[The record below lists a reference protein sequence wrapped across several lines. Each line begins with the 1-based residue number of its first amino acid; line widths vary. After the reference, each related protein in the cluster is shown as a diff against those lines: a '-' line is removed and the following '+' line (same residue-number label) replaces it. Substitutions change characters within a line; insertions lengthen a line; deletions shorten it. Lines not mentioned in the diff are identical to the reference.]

1 MNKGV
6 RAEDR
11 IEYSQEHV
19 RRAPHAS
26 PRRRADAVT
35 DRFGDLMPGPRI
47 LLGPGPTMADPRV
60 LRAMSTPLLGQFDPE
75 FTAIMNEVMQL
86 CRFAFQTENARTFPV
101 SGTGRAG
108 LEAAIASLVEP
119 GDRVVVGECG
129 RFGLLLIEIA
139 ERCGAQVVAVRGEW
153 GRVIGPDAIE
163 AALRGGRT
171 KLVAVVHGETA
182 TGALQPL
189 EEIARISRAHDALL
203 MADCVVTLGGC
214 EVAVDRWGVDVAVA
228 GTQKCLSCPSG
239 LAPVTYNARAEA
251 ALARRM
257 SKVQSNYLDLGQ
269 LADYW
274 SPARFNHHTAPT
286 AMVYGLR
293 EALRAV
299 HEEGLATRFARHR
312 LHGDALRAGIA
323 ALGLSLFGK
332 EVTERR
338 LPFITPVL
346 VPEGVDELRVRR
358 RLVEDFG
365 IEIGAAF
372 GPLQGKIWRI
382 GTMGY
387 SAARQNVLLCLL
399 ALEQVLRQEGWRA
412 APGAGVDA
420 ALGHYAAMGAA
431 AGETPAP
438 RIDESLGARGIGRI

>member
-1 MNKGV
+1 MT
-6 RAEDR
+6 E
-11 IEYSQEHV
+11 
-19 RRAPHAS
+19 
-26 PRRRADAVT
+26 
-35 DRFGDLMPGPRI
+35 RFGDLLPGPRI

-60 LRAMSTPLLGQFDPE
+60 LRAMATPLLGQFDPE
-75 FTAIMNEVMQL
+75 FTAIMNEVMAL
-86 CRFAFQTENARTFPV
+86 CRFVFQTANPRTYPV

-108 LEAAIASLVEP
+108 LEAAITSLVEP

-139 ERCGAQVVAVRGEW
+139 ERCGADVVPVRGEW
-153 GRVIGPDAIE
+153 GRVLEPDAV
-163 AALRGGRT
+163 AAAVRQEKT
-171 KLVAVVHGETA
+171 KLVALIHGETS
-182 TGALQPL
+182 TGVLQPL
-189 EEIARISRAHDALL
+189 DEIARVAHEHGALV
-203 MADCVVTLGGC
+203 MADAVVTLGGC
-214 EVAVDRWGVDVAVA
+214 EVATDQWGLDVAVG

-239 LAPVTYNARAEA
+239 MAPLTYGERAEA
-251 ALARRM
+251 AIRARRT
-257 SKVQSNYLDLGQ
+257 KIRSNYLDLGQ

-299 HEEGLATRFARHR
+299 HEEGLEARFARHR
-312 LHGDALRAGIA
+312 LHGDALRAGLEA
-323 ALGLSLFGK
+323 MGLALFGK
-332 EVTERR
+332 EAPGHR
-338 LPFITPVL
+338 LPFITPVV

-387 SAARQNVLLCLL
+387 AARRPNVLLCLV
-399 ALEQVLRQEGWRA
+399 ALEAVLRAERFTMPA
-412 APGAGVDA
+412 GAGVDA
-420 ALGHYAAMGAA
+420 ALAFYARAGAG
-431 AGETPAP
+431 AGLV
-438 RIDESLGARGIGRI
+438 IDDSLGARGIGRI